1 MKLSAVDGPNN
12 FVRLRRALAALGEF
26 VGVLENGIDAGAK
39 LTELTD
45 EVDAASEVD
54 DVDVAATGAGGG
66 VESSDM
72 RMSSLKSENASP
84 NAGRS
89 AGA

>member
-1 MKLSAVDGPNN
+1 M
-12 FVRLRRALAALGEF
+12 GEF
-26 VGVLENGIDAGAK
+26 VGVLENGIAAGAK

-45 EVDAASEVD
+45 EVRAAASEVD

-72 RMSSLKSENASP
+72 RMSSLKFQNASP
-84 NAGRS
+84 CAGRS
-89 AGA
+89 AGARAVELLGTGTGGSIISTEE